1 MFGSVLLFF
10 SCFSNKLYSDTK
22 RIFGPIAVPKGASS
36 KITEEIIT
44 NCKYLCASMEKD
56 IPYIFTC
63 DNSGKSIYA
72 GFTYEKSENPA
83 YARFIIFGI
92 GYTNIISVRCFNY
105 EWDISEK

>member
-22 RIFGPIAVPKGASS
+22 RIFGPIKVPNGASS
-36 KITEEIIT
+36 NATEDIIT
-44 NCKYLCASMEKD
+44 NCKYLCTSMEKD

-83 YARFIIFGI
+83 YARFIIFHI
-92 GYTNIISVRCFNY
+92 GNTNIISVCCFDHKWN
-105 EWDISEK
+105 ISEK